1 MTYSGTVRGSD
12 GAFIKHFHI
21 QVKNEDEE
29 VLWDH
34 DYNGSMWV
42 IDVVPGLSY
51 WFSGMPEYGAVLKT
65 SNDLNQGANVVI
77 PKTFDAPTLSDTGKN
92 IYYGVAG
99 GLILLVLLNERK
111 KKSVGKM
118 DKENVIPILLIGGA
132 IISFDLLKK
141 LFESVG
147 IWNSA
152 ETKQLDNQASNPGS
166 YWNPNYYTQFSSYS
180 YALDTTQAAALAK
193 QIYES
198 FGMFNDCEECVK
210 SVFKSL
216 KTKSNV
222 SFLAKVFAANY
233 GQDLLSFLR
242 GGIWPQDRL
251 SDSDVAEIDSYISK
265 LPNN

>member
-1 MTYSGTVRGSD
+1 MTRSGTVRGSD
-12 GAFIKHFHI
+12 GTLVKQFHI
-21 QVKNEDEE
+21 QVKNEDGE
-29 VLWDH
+29 VIWDQN
-34 DYNGSMWV
+34 YNGSTWT
-42 IDVVPGLSY
+42 IDVVPGFTY

-65 SNDLNQGANVVI
+65 AEELSYEIKVVL
-77 PKTFDAPTLSDTGKN
+77 PKNFDAPTLSDTGKN

-99 GLILLVLLNERK
+99 GLLLLVLLNERK
-111 KKSVGKM
+111 KKSVGKI
-118 DKENVIPILLIGGA
+118 DKENIIPILLIGGA

-141 LFESVG
+141 LFESIG

-193 QIYES
+193 QIYDS
-198 FGMFNDCEECVK
+198 FGVFNDCEECVK

-216 KTKSNV
+216 RTKSNV